1 MKTRIQAAISPENL
15 ARLQAMAARPSLSE
29 SKVVDMAL
37 AAFFAGDT
45 DDQRDAAIARRLDRM
60 TRQFGRLERNDLIL
74 TETLSTFVRYFLTV
88 TPPVPVSQLDAA
100 RAKGDLR
107 FDLFVR
113 QVAEAL
119 QSGDRILHN
128 AIEDFTAECGD
139 FASDPE
145 AGRQD
150 AQRDSDA

>member
-45 DDQRDAAIARRLDRM
+45 DDQRDAAITRRLDRM

-139 FASDPE
+139 FSSDPE
-145 AGRQD
+145 PGRQD